1 MIVLL
6 LYMFLWVIS
15 LIDFVLAVVGHAV
28 LILLFHCYDGWGLG
42 RGVLGMIVVHV
53 SMYLLFMHYW
63 YVLNHFLMIGGL
75 LMLVLII
82 RVRVGVVKPWQ
93 HPALMIVYRFD
104 IMLVIKPMIKLWVNL
119 MIDACITTL
128 LLMVL
133 SRLVVA
139 MGDNWIKNLVLV
151 DGRAFMLVVLLH
163 DIGGRSRML
172 PFVDD
177 LLMSSRLP
185 DHLFTVGHLGCL
197 VMYWLV
203 NDIIYLLQKV
213 RLLIFVMTKVI

>member
-1 MIVLL
+1 
-6 LYMFLWVIS
+6 MFLWVIS

-28 LILLFHCYDGWGLG
+28 LILLFHCYDGRGLE
-42 RGVLGMIVVHV
+42 RCVLGMIVVHV

-75 LMLVLII
+75 FMLVLII
-82 RVRVGVVKPWQ
+82 RVRVGVVEPWQ
-93 HPALMIVYRFD
+93 HPTLMIVYRFN
-104 IMLVIKPMIKLWVNL
+104 IMLVIKPMVKLWVNL
-119 MIDACITTL
+119 MIDACITAL

-139 MGDNWIKNLVLV
+139 MGDDWVKNLVLV
-151 DGRAFMLVVLLH
+151 NGRTLMLVVLLH
-163 DIGGRSRML
+163 DIGGRPRML

-177 LLMSSRLP
+177 LLMSCRLP
-185 DHLFTVGHLGCL
+185 DHLFTVGDLGCL

-203 NDIIYLLQKV
+203 NDIIDLLPKV
-213 RLLIFVMTKVI
+213 WLLVFMMTKVI